1 MKTSPVIT
9 IAKRELGGYFASPIA
24 FVFIVIFLLLSGF
37 FTFMV
42 AGFFE
47 NGEAMLTTFFV
58 WLPWLYLFL
67 VPAVGMRMWSEER
80 RLGTIELLLTMPIAA
95 WQAILG
101 KFLASWAVIALAVL
115 LTFPFVLTVN
125 FLGHPD
131 NGVIFASYLG
141 SLLMAGAYLAISA
154 MTSALTRNQVISFI
168 LSVVLLLFL
177 IVAGWTPVVN
187 LLGQWA
193 PQWLINIVSTL
204 SVMTHFA
211 SIQNGVIDSRD
222 ILFFLSVIV
231 FALFTTSV
239 ILHSHRAG

>member
-1 MKTSPVIT
+1 MRSSPVIT
-9 IAKRELGGYFASPIA
+9 VAKRELSGYFASPIA
-24 FVFIVIFLLLSGF
+24 FVFIIIFLLLSGF
-37 FTFMV
+37 LTFMV

-47 NGEAMLTTFFV
+47 NGEATLTTFFV

-67 VPAVGMRMWSEER
+67 VPALGMRMWSEER
-80 RLGTIELLLTMPIAA
+80 RLGTIELLLTMPIAP
-95 WQAILG
+95 WQAIAG
-101 KFLASWAVIALAVL
+101 KFLASWAVITLAVL
-115 LTFPFVLTVN
+115 LTFPFVVTVN
-125 FLGHPD
+125 YLGHPD

-168 LSVVLLLFL
+168 LSVVVLLFL
-177 IVAGWTPVVN
+177 ILAGWAPVVN

-193 PQWLINIVSTL
+193 PQWLVNTVSSL
-204 SVMTHFA
+204 SVITHFA

-222 ILFFLSVIV
+222 FLFFISVIV

-239 ILHSHRAG
+239 ILHARRSG